1 MRSAVY
7 VSCHVHGISSSS
19 LFCFK
24 NTSFYLP
31 EPKPNLCYPAIPR
44 ALVPSA
50 SSSTTDPSPEPAGAA
65 QGLEVRML
73 HKLPRVRSCLLHGY
87 SSAQQ
92 TPCDYAA
99 RLRMDFTV
107 KKYILPRTKYYAVT
121 YIHITLF
128 SSVQSLSCVC
138 LCGPMDCSTPGFSV
152 HQHLLELA
160 QTHVHRV
167 SDVIQPSHP
176 LSSPSPPAF
185 SLSQHQGLFQ

>member
-1 MRSAVY
+1 MRSAVH

-31 EPKPNLCYPAIPR
+31 EPKPNLRYPAIPR

-92 TPCDYAA
+92 TSCDYAA

-107 KKYILPRTKYYAVT
+107 KIYFAT
-121 YIHITLF
+121 YKVLCCNLYSHHIIQL
-128 SSVQSLSCVC
+128 SSVAQLCLPLWPHGLQHTRLLCPPTPLGACSNSC
-138 LCGPMDCSTPGFSV
+138 
-152 HQHLLELA
+152 
-160 QTHVHRV
+160 
-167 SDVIQPSHP
+167 PS
-176 LSSPSPPAF
+176 
-185 SLSQHQGLFQ
+185 SQ